1 MPPGSVNATI
11 IRMNGMTDPYDGA
24 FLRAEGFFRNSFVT
38 EWQQRIMYF
47 FSYMRRERE
56 NGNDTESENIGE
68 KREENC
74 RKSTLK

>member
-47 FSYMRRERE
+47 FSLGDCETHR
-56 NGNDTESENIGE
+56 
-68 KREENC
+68 KRE
-74 RKSTLK
+74 KF